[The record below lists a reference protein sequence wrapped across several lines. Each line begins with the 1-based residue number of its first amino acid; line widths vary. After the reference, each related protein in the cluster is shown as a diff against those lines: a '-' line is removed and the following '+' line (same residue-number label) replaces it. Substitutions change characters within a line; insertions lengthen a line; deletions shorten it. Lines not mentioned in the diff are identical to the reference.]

1 LEQKS
6 WKQLKKR
13 ETPEQSI
20 AVGFWDAYGEWLP
33 NTPAHLAKVALL
45 ALERDGWIVIKG
57 ERNE

>member
-1 LEQKS
+1 LVKKS
-6 WKQLKKR
+6 WKQLKER

-45 ALERDGWIVIKG
+45 ALERDGWIIIRGNGK
-57 ERNE
+57 